1 VGSSPASAPAGSSP
15 ASAPAGSP
23 PAPSPV
29 AAGNPALTDPPPPAT
44 SPAGAAAT
52 APTAL
57 TAPAAGVSAASAT
70 VATAGEGDAAGGPD
84 EGEEVLPDGVPAAPT
99 EAPRLGR
106 REERSPR
113 DMIMSLAVLLV
124 PIALL
129 LIFYRVVLSGD
140 APITVDPAP
149 TLQEARQAAVFTVA
163 EPTGLSD
170 DWHVSSATFKRQPT
184 GATLR
189 LGYVDPDKDP
199 VQLVESNV
207 PTATLLPAELGSD
220 AKALG
225 NVRTTAGVWKVYD
238 GRPGEKA
245 LVLAD
250 TARTIVIV
258 GKTDLENLQTLAS
271 SLK

>member
-1 VGSSPASAPAGSSP
+1 ME
-15 ASAPAGSP
+15 
-23 PAPSPV
+23 PAPIADESETQP
-29 AAGNPALTDPPPPAT
+29 
-44 SPAGAAAT
+44 
-52 APTAL
+52 
-57 TAPAAGVSAASAT
+57 SA
-70 VATAGEGDAAGGPD
+70 
-84 EGEEVLPDGVPAAPT
+84 
-99 EAPRLGR
+99 RLGR
-106 REERSPR
+106 GGERSPR
-113 DMIMSLAVLLV
+113 DMVMSLAVLLV

-149 TLQEARQAAVFTVA
+149 TIQEAQQAAAFTVVL
-163 EPTGLSD
+163 PQGLGD
-170 DWHVSSATFKRQPT
+170 DWHTSSATFKRQSD

-199 VQLVESNV
+199 VQLVESSV
-207 PTATLLPAELGSD
+207 PSASLLPGELGAD

-225 NVRTTAGVWKVYD
+225 NFRSPAGVWRVYD

-250 TARTIVIV
+250 QKRTIVVV
-258 GKTDLENLQTLAS
+258 GKTGMDNLEALAT